1 MRHSNLIAAT
11 LILLHGRWRLADA
24 MATGSSA
31 FGADPGRTSS
41 ELRQAIWRQ
50 MALVGL
56 CGLSL
61 LLLDDGCLAADPNWS
76 IEPYYYFLHW
86 VSVRRFDLALDQ
98 FADDAV
104 VVSGPGCPLTKPCVG
119 RPEIRKGYLSAVE
132 AGRVKLPVP
141 ESFDGERLTTR
152 AAIVDA
158 TECGHL
164 VRLHGSQVFAFRDS
178 HIASIRVALDA
189 SDPVTAAYM
198 ARQAAQGALAHA
210 PCARLKVSMA
220 APAFGSDLPR
230 RANVDIIPTP

>member
-1 MRHSNLIAAT
+1 
-11 LILLHGRWRLADA
+11 
-24 MATGSSA
+24 MAIRSSA
-31 FGADPGRTSS
+31 LGADPGRTSS
-41 ELRQAIWRQ
+41 ASRQAIWRQ

-56 CGLSL
+56 FGLSL

-104 VVSGPGCPLTKPCVG
+104 VVSGLGCPLTRPCVG
-119 RPEIRKGYLSAVE
+119 RPAIRKGYLSALE

-152 AAIVDA
+152 GDVVDA

-164 VRLHGSQVFAFRDS
+164 VHLRGGQLFAFRGS
-178 HIASIRVALDA
+178 RIASIRVALDA
-189 SDPVTAAYM
+189 RDPVTAAYL
-198 ARQAAQGALAHA
+198 ARQAAQSTLVHA
-210 PCARLKVSMA
+210 PCARFKVPMA
-220 APAFGSDLPR
+220 LWNLGGFADFGI
-230 RANVDIIPTP
+230 A